1 MIKIITTVGT
11 SIFTNYQKT
20 EVRAKLGRNYVS
32 IDTALQRTET
42 LDNHEIPSLI
52 FYDDKYDK
60 YRVYVRELDE
70 NISDLWFSYPD
81 FATLNVNASAEISSI
96 LKIVEQVDEP
106 CEVHLVATDTLQSVL
121 AAELIV
127 KWFSE
132 FRQEKVAKVLFQR
145 PDTTFKSQKDSDYV
159 VKDLRV
165 GTHKDY
171 EKGFFNFF
179 DLLDKISKSKT
190 DLILNITGG
199 YKALIPLATLYAQI
213 KNIPIKYLYE
223 GNLKE
228 EESLISLSHLP
239 FHFDWELLE
248 LLSDYI
254 EDEGLRKSLPD
265 SSDILNILRKYKI
278 IKDENKE
285 LTIIGVLVSKFI
297 NDRFLKGKTL
307 FGFVAEYKVFEF
319 LVERG
324 ESPKRSEEYWWE
336 VENKEKYSLEP
347 MYDKKE
353 DKEKR
358 VEIDIIS
365 RDNEQ
370 EKWYEVKSFSRTGL
384 RAAYSQAIDRLEF
397 LEKALKKLPNVYIL
411 VLYKFSFEEIKKNQQ
426 IVNIV
431 KIFQQ
436 YHIPFEIW
444 YFDVPVNLTDE
455 KINNNSFLT
464 KKIELKKL
472 NY

>member
-20 EVRAKLGRNYVS
+20 EVRAKLGRKYVS

-239 FHFDWELLE
+239 FHFDWGLLE

-254 EDEGLRKSLPD
+254 EDEEPRKLLPD
-265 SSDILNILRKYKI
+265 SSEILNILRKYKI
-278 IKDENKE
+278 IKDENIE
-285 LTIIGVLVSKFI
+285 LTIIGDLVSKFI
-297 NDRFLKGKTL
+297 KDRFWEGKTS

-319 LVERG
+319 LVERDERPRRG
-324 ESPKRSEEYWWE
+324 EEYWWE
-336 VENKEKYSLEP
+336 IENKEQYSRKP
-347 MYDKKE
+347 VYNKDSKKE
-353 DKEKR
+353 QR
-358 VEIDIIS
+358 IEIDILSIH
-365 RDNEQ
+365 DGQ
-370 EKWYEVKSFSRTGL
+370 DIWYEVKAFSNTGL
-384 RAAYSQAIDRLEF
+384 TKAYQQAKVKLEF
-397 LEKALKKLPNVYIL
+397 QKYALKKSPDLFRL
-411 VLYKFSFEEIKKNQQ
+411 VLYKFDFEEIKQNQQ
-426 IVNIV
+426 LKNIETV
-431 KIFQQ
+431 FEK
-436 YHIPFEIW
+436 YNVPFEIW
-444 YFDVPVNLTDE
+444 YFDVPVNLTSE
-455 KINNNSFLT
+455 KIKNKSFFEE
-464 KKIELKKL
+464 KIELKKL
-472 NY
+472 NF